1 VEWPI
6 NWAGVCAFSLLSPSL
21 SVTLSIDETSRPT
34 FLRSGVTGL
43 LEASVGRWLRFLI
56 EAVPP
61 RHGHIMPE
69 LARDMR
75 QMRTFAPRM
84 AMYKYTEQSSM
95 ARVTP

>member
-1 VEWPI
+1 M
-6 NWAGVCAFSLLSPSL
+6 CAFSLLSPSL

-75 QMRTFAPRM
+75 QNSEFSARA
-84 AMYKYTEQSSM
+84 AMYKNTAGPTLRRTM
-95 ARVTP
+95 AGAATQPTTS

>member
-1 VEWPI
+1 
-6 NWAGVCAFSLLSPSL
+6 VCAFSLLSPSL

-75 QMRTFAPRM
+75 QIRT
-84 AMYKYTEQSSM
+84 
-95 ARVTP
+95 VTPREPLYKNTVGLLALGQNQGRPTALSRS

>member
-1 VEWPI
+1 VNHLCPFSETSRT
-6 NWAGVCAFSLLSPSL
+6 AGECAFSLLSPSL

-75 QMRTFAPRM
+75 HVSM
-84 AMYKYTEQSSM
+84 SS
-95 ARVTP
+95 ADCPG

>member
-1 VEWPI
+1 
-6 NWAGVCAFSLLSPSL
+6 VCAFSLLSPSL

-69 LARDMR
+69 LARNMR
-75 QMRTFAPRM
+75 HDRM
-84 AMYKYTEQSSM
+84 FVAAS
-95 ARVTP
+95 RLRRCRL